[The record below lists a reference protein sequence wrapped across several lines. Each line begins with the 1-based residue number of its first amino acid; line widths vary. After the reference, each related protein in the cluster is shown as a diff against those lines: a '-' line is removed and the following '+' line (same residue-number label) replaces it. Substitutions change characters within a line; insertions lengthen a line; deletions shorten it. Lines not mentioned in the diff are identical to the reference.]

1 MFGSCQLAGAEPRG
15 CCFLQRNV
23 CLPDLPVNTDTASTP
38 QASKEQKF
46 VIKHINMP
54 SVGQV
59 TRVHIGR
66 AVKQR
71 MKFKNACSYLQA
83 SHCFYRINYFLVFLC
98 GKGDRTAAQLSLRC
112 PDHRPALLKGFR

>member
-1 MFGSCQLAGAEPRG
+1 MPSRLACKHRH
-15 CCFLQRNV
+15 
-23 CLPDLPVNTDTASTP
+23 CLNPT
-38 QASKEQKF
+38 SKQGTKI

-83 SHCFYRINYFLVFLC
+83 SHCFYRINYFLVLLC
-98 GKGDRTAAQLSLRC
+98 GKGDRTAAQLSLRH
-112 PDHRPALLKGFR
+112 PDRCLALLQGFR